1 MSYDDGDI
9 CCRSSCH
16 GNESVS
22 MGDDGED
29 EFIKYAQLTL
39 RMCRKILTHVRTLPI
54 NNVLSTSRALLEPN

>member
-1 MSYDDGDI
+1 
-9 CCRSSCH
+9 
-16 GNESVS
+16 